1 MPFAPFLSF
10 SLLSPRGRVEFTV
23 AHEDLWTS
31 THRPAVTWAAN
42 ISEKIFLTVL
52 VVLQRFLGDNPKQG
66 REVTEDGVS
75 LPPLGMLPE
84 SAGNIQQQNRAK

>member
-1 MPFAPFLSF
+1 MKIFGHQA
-10 SLLSPRGRVEFTV
+10 
-23 AHEDLWTS
+23 
-31 THRPAVTWAAN
+31 HRPAVTWAAN

-84 SAGNIQQQNRAK
+84 SAGNIQQQNRVK